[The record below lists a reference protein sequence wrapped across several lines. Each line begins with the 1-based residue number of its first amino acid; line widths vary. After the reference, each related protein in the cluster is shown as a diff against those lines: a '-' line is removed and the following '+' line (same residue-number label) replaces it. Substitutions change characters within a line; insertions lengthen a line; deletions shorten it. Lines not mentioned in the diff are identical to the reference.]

1 MGLREPDVLAF
12 ILQFSSPPV
21 WAAGATGGLFSPDAW
36 YRNLNKPSWTPPDW
50 VFPVT
55 WIVLYVCMAVAGAR
69 VAMMEGNGVA
79 MAFWSMQ
86 IAFNA
91 LWTPVFFGLKKIRT
105 AMGIIVVLWAAVFCT
120 MVALWTVDTIAGLL
134 FVPYLIW
141 VTIASALNASV
152 WRLNPEDSRA

>member
-1 MGLREPDVLAF
+1 MG
-12 ILQFSSPPV
+12 
-21 WAAGATGGLFSPDAW
+21 AGATGGLFSPDAW

-120 MVALWTVDTIAGLL
+120 MVALWSVDTVAGLL

>member
-1 MGLREPDVLAF
+1 MFWLLFCIFFAACMG
-12 ILQFSSPPV
+12 
-21 WAAGATGGLFSPDAW
+21 AGATGGLFSPDAW

-120 MVALWTVDTIAGLL
+120 MVALWSVDTVAGLL